1 MAEKKEPKQ
10 GWADR
15 RREKKRLQ
23 RERTGP
29 SPEKE
34 ATHHT
39 VKLSATDSFIDAGTA
54 VPRGGRTK
62 R

>member
-1 MAEKKEPKQ
+1 MAEKKDPKQ
-10 GWADR
+10 GWAER
-15 RREKKRLQ
+15 RREKKRLK

-39 VKLSATDSFIDAGTA
+39 GRPSATDSFIDAGTA
-54 VPRGGRTK
+54 VPRGGRTT

>member
-1 MAEKKEPKQ
+1 MAEQKESRSS
-10 GWADR
+10 WIER
-15 RREKKRLQ
+15 RREKKRLKQ
-23 RERTGP
+23 ERTGP

-39 VKLSATDSFIDAGTA
+39 AKPSATDSFIDAGNA
-54 VPRGGRTK
+54 VPRGGRMT

>member
-1 MAEKKEPKQ
+1 MPPTTALRAGVEQLK
-10 GWADR
+10 
-15 RREKKRLQ
+15 

-39 VKLSATDSFIDAGTA
+39 VKPSATDSMIDAGTA
-54 VPRGGRTK
+54 VARGVTAGPIR
-62 R
+62 

>member
-1 MAEKKEPKQ
+1 MATQKESMPS
-10 GWADR
+10 WIER
-15 RREKKRLQ
+15 RREKKRLKQ
-23 RERTGP
+23 ERTGP

-39 VKLSATDSFIDAGTA
+39 AKPSATDSMIDAGTA